1 MRKTFK
7 DVLQQDV
14 KRVFLNIDEFG
25 EMHDI
30 NGQEILVV
38 IDENELIEREKRIKR
53 NEGELHKK
61 QLLFYV
67 AAEDFGSL
75 PSPGKTQRRSSDLK
89 TLRLDG
95 KQYLITDAE
104 DEGGIYSISLEAMR
118 S

>member
-75 PSPGKTQRRSSDLK
+75 PSPGKT
-89 TLRLDG
+89 LRLDG

>member
-1 MRKTFK
+1 MKKTFK

-75 PSPGKTQRRSSDLK
+75 PSPGKT
-89 TLRLDG
+89 LRLDG

>member
-7 DVLQQDV
+7 DVLKQDV
-14 KRVFLNIDEFG
+14 RRVFMNIDEFG

-53 NEGELHKK
+53 DEGGLHRK

-75 PSPGKTQRRSSDLK
+75 PSPGKT
-89 TLRLDG
+89 LRFDG

-104 DEGGIYSISLEAMR
+104 DEGGIYSISLEAMK

>member
-25 EMHDI
+25 EMHNI
-30 NGQEILVV
+30 NGQDVLVV

-53 NEGELHKK
+53 DEGELHRK

-67 AAEDFGSL
+67 ATEDFGSL
-75 PSPGKTQRRSSDLK
+75 PAPGKT
-89 TLRLDG
+89 LRFDR

>member
-1 MRKTFK
+1 MSKTFK

-30 NGQEILVV
+30 NGQDVLVV
-38 IDENELIEREKRIKR
+38 IDESELTEREKRIKR
-53 NEGELHKK
+53 DEGKLHRK

-75 PSPGKTQRRSSDLK
+75 PAPGKT
-89 TLRLDG
+89 LRFDR

-104 DEGGIYSISLEAMR
+104 DEGEIYSISLEAMR

>member
-1 MRKTFK
+1 MSKTFK
-7 DVLQQDV
+7 DVLHQDV

-25 EMHDI
+25 EMHNI
-30 NGQEILVV
+30 NGQDVLVV
-38 IDENELIEREKRIKR
+38 IDESELTEREKRIKR
-53 NEGELHKK
+53 DEGELHRK

-67 AAEDFGSL
+67 AAEDFGNL
-75 PSPGKTQRRSSDLK
+75 PSPGKALLFDN
-89 TLRLDG
+89 